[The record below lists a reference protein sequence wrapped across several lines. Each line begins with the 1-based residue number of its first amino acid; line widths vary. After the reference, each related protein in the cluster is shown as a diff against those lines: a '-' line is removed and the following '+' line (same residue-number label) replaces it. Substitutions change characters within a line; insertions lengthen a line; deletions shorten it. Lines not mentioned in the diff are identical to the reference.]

1 MEQTYSQGKMGKD
14 FILLLLVSVLFL
26 LCGCYVPVVG
36 TAVTFVWAVPVC
48 CAVFRCGVVA
58 SSLLASFIAGLS
70 FILLGPYD
78 GLVTAGTMALL
89 GLFYGVR
96 LKEKASPG
104 MTLLGGIVIA
114 AAVEVLYLF
123 ALWKFGGV
131 SFEDFRLSF
140 EEYMTEIYS
149 DPSVA
154 ELAVAEGMSVTA
166 YIRELTTMMSQILPS
181 FYFISVMLAA
191 AVNYLAAQAYLKK
204 RSREI
209 RLLPPFSEWHLPWWL
224 LWGVVLALIL
234 LVAGNGFHMEGL
246 VVAAKNVF
254 ICFAPVFLI
263 AGISLLRYYF
273 VKWRL
278 SGGIQVLLWLV
289 LLFFASFGAVFLI
302 LLGLA
307 DTVLDYRT
315 ASERKKKNDGGHEI

>member
-1 MEQTYSQGKMGKD
+1 MEQTYSQGKTGKE

-26 LCGCYVPVVG
+26 LCGCYVPVAG
-36 TAVTFVWAVPVC
+36 TVVTFVWAVPVC
-48 CAVFRCGVVA
+48 CAVLRCGIA
-58 SSLLASFIAGLS
+58 LSSLMAAFLAGLS

-96 LKEKASPG
+96 IKEKASPG
-104 MTLLGGIVIA
+104 MTLFWGILIA

-123 ALWKFGGV
+123 AIWKFGGV

-181 FYFISVMLAA
+181 FYFISVMIAA

-204 RSREI
+204 RTREI

-234 LVAGNGFHMEGL
+234 LVAGNGLHAEGL
-246 VVAAKNVF
+246 VIAAKNVF
-254 ICFAPVFLI
+254 ICFAPAFLI

-273 VKWRL
+273 AKWRL
-278 SGGIQVLLWLV
+278 SGGVQVLLWIV
-289 LLFFASFGAVFLI
+289 LLFFISFGAVFLI

-307 DTVLDYRT
+307 DTVLDYRA
-315 ASERKKKNDGGHEI
+315 ASERNKKNNGGHEI